1 MSAATGK
8 QKRSLI
14 RSHLLPPTA
23 VAAVGSTF
31 STTWPAPVPDLTVN
45 QMNEPARNDNAFR
58 LRALCDVSDAAARVA
73 RIPVELGHACRD
85 PLAVTMILHAAPS
98 PVSWVFSVDSLSQG
112 TVRLTGAGA
121 IRLWPA
127 QTVSE
132 NLEVV
137 VRVAARGRSATVRL
151 PRGTVEEYLR
161 RVAQCSC
168 LHDLDRL
175 VDQELSKL
183 LADPRQ

>member
-1 MSAATGK
+1 M
-8 QKRSLI
+8 
-14 RSHLLPPTA
+14 
-23 VAAVGSTF
+23 
-31 STTWPAPVPDLTVN
+31 TVT
-45 QMNEPARNDNAFR
+45 MVSGYSKESGAFR

-73 RIPVELGHACRD
+73 RIPVEFSHACHD
-85 PLAVTMILHAAPS
+85 PLAVTMALHAAPS

-132 NLEVV
+132 TLEVV

-151 PRGTVEEYLR
+151 PRSMVEEYLR
-161 RVAQCSC
+161 RVAQCAC
-168 LHDLDRL
+168 LNDLDRL
-175 VDQELSKL
+175 VDQELSDL
-183 LADPRQ
+183 LGEPR